1 MPVIASG
8 ARRAVLLS
16 LLAVCAGASV
26 PALAA
31 DAYPDKPIRLIVPY
45 PPAAPPT

>member
-26 PALAA
+26 PAW
-31 DAYPDKPIRLIVPY
+31 
-45 PPAAPPT
+45 PPTPTRTSRYG

>member
-16 LLAVCAGASV
+16 LLAVCAARPSR
-26 PALAA
+26 PW
-31 DAYPDKPIRLIVPY
+31 
-45 PPAAPPT
+45 PPTPTRTSRYG

>member
-8 ARRAVLLS
+8 ARRVLLS

-26 PALAA
+26 RPW
-31 DAYPDKPIRLIVPY
+31 
-45 PPAAPPT
+45 PPTPTRTSRYG